1 MALVVSTLQTAL
13 YNIFTNNGQN
23 ITPQAQ
29 DAALKIAQAIDA
41 YIKTASVSVNITG
54 SAAVTTA
61 PGTAPV
67 TGSGTGTLS

>member
-1 MALVVSTLQTAL
+1 MSLNVSTLQTAL

-23 ITPQAQ
+23 VSPQAQ
-29 DAALKIAQAIDA
+29 AAAQQMAQALDA
-41 YIKTASVSVNITG
+41 YIRTAAVSVNVTG
-54 SAAVTTA
+54 SAVVTSA